1 MAWSCRR
8 RWHVAEDEAILVE
21 GQLGTNSGAV
31 SLWGVEST
39 LSSRSWMVQDVAIP
53 LLKHAPEVVQSC
65 SRRAILEVRIFPA
78 AFLLTSQTNSFHS
91 PSQPDSFPAGPASHA
106 PRCPD
111 WDVQPL
117 PACAQSAVWALPSA
131 LPPISAHE
139 LLVASASSVPALLR
153 SPLARKE
160 ADVFVQAW
168 AKSRVLRSANPG
180 LCQSST

>member
-1 MAWSCRR
+1 MQRRTKRYWSKADWTQMAVSCPYGTLRVLFPR
-8 RWHVAEDEAILVE
+8 SWGAPNPTLLEHPPRALRSCSLNAILGVC
-21 GQLGTNSGAV
+21 L
-31 SLWGVEST
+31 SL
-39 LSSRSWMVQDVAIP
+39 
-53 LLKHAPEVVQSC
+53 
-65 SRRAILEVRIFPA
+65 A
-78 AFLLTSQTNSFHS
+78 AFLLTSQTSSFHS

-139 LLVASASSVPALLR
+139 LLAASASSVPALLR

-168 AKSRVLRSANPG
+168 ARSRVLRSANPG